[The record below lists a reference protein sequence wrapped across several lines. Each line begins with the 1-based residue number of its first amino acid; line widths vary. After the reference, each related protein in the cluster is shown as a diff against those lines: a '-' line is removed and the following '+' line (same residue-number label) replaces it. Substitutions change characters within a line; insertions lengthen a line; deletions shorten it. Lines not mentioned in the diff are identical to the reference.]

1 MTLLLDDALK
11 RLDNALNLLEA
22 ASARRSEGEKGRGD
36 LEIELQIMQ
45 DDRTRLAVELDA
57 ALARLRRYETVTEDV
72 GRRVR
77 AAMGAIRTVVEQ
89 ARTLEPQD
97 G

>member
-1 MTLLLDDALK
+1 MTLLLDDAFK
-11 RLDNALNLLEA
+11 KLDNALNLLEA
-22 ASARRSEGEKGRGD
+22 TIARRFEGEKGRGD
-36 LEIELQIMQ
+36 LEIEVQIMQ

-57 ALARLRRYETVTEDV
+57 ALARLRRYETASEDV

-77 AAMGAIRTVVEQ
+77 AAMEAIRTVLEH

>member
-1 MTLLLDDALK
+1 MTLLLDDAYK
-11 RLDNALNLLEA
+11 RLDTALTLLEA
-22 ASARRSEGEKGRGD
+22 AIARRSAGEKGRGD
-36 LEIELQIMQ
+36 LEVELQIMQ

-57 ALARLRRYETVTEDV
+57 ALARLRRHETASEDV

-77 AAMGAIRTVVEQ
+77 AAMEAIRTVLER